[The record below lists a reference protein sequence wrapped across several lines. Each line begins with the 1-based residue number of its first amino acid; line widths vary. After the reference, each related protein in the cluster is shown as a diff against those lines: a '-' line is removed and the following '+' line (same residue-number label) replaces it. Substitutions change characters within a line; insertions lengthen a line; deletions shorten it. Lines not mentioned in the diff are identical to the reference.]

1 LADAKAKL
9 LETLHTFTP
18 SSQQQT
24 LDGEGTAP
32 KRDPHAAL
40 ASTDGV
46 RAAFMPNTPASFLL
60 LLVNYLTSLRL
71 TKNTEELS
79 DDFCQ
84 KVKEA
89 LYLLNE
95 FLSDKERST
104 IHLERR
110 MELFAVLPLQGLAG
124 EAGGGVLT
132 TKDYLQQS
140 FTELTEHRRQHHVR
154 VEKEKLKRRLEEFKG
169 APNTR
174 KEGLIMT
181 KHDQQIGMEMLAL
194 VDPKKAAR
202 IKFHRQQK
210 EARKKRSQSIK
221 ERNKMYRMVAS
232 DEISALFFQQAKKVD
247 EDCELE
253 WGDDKLLVVEDPFKL
268 QQQQKSEGQQRDE
281 DQGSEASDDS
291 FASKLKKVKHV
302 VDTSLANIQYEPNKP
317 MYMKSPG
324 REEEQVEGGS
334 ESEEEKVETKS
345 EVSSVSELTTPMN
358 VLAQL
363 SDPTKAVRRESRIM
377 SWLMRNR
384 GGGGG

>member
-9 LETLHTFTP
+9 LETLNHFSPAP
-18 SSQQQT
+18 SAA
-24 LDGEGTAP
+24 GEAP
-32 KRDPHAAL
+32 KKDHNAAL

-46 RAAFMPNTPASFLL
+46 RAVFMPNTPAAFLL

-71 TKNTEELS
+71 SKNTEELG
-79 DDFCQ
+79 DEFCQ
-84 KVKEA
+84 RVKEA

-95 FLSDKERST
+95 LLSDKERAT

-110 MELFAVLPLQGLAG
+110 MELFAVLPLQQGVGRGTGGAG
-124 EAGGGVLT
+124 AMTAKE
-132 TKDYLQQS
+132 YLQQS
-140 FTELTEHRRQHHVR
+140 LTELTEHRRQHHVQ

-202 IKFHRQQK
+202 VKFHRQQK
-210 EARKKRSQSIK
+210 EARKKRAQSIQ

-253 WGDDKLLVVEDPFKL
+253 WGDDKLLVVEDPFKVM
-268 QQQQKSEGQQRDE
+268 QQQKLQEKERKKRDE

-302 VDTSLANIQYEPNKP
+302 VDTSLANVQYEPNKP
-317 MYMKSPG
+317 MYIKSPG
-324 REEEQVEGGS
+324 REEEQEGEK
-334 ESEEEKVETKS
+334 ESEGEKLETKS
-345 EVSSVSELTTPMN
+345 QVSSISELTTPVN
-358 VLAQL
+358 LVNL

-384 GGGGG
+384 GAG